1 MTVERYSAHTQTV
14 SAGDGYTAQF
24 VDAKTGA
31 FPVAVALGNGA
42 GAAGMYVA
50 VGVILLIFGFI
61 YWTTAGYM
69 GAQLDDAIDSEI
81 IGLSEQ
87 YRERDL
93 EGLALSIRQRIA
105 RDPGGSEVYLLEIG
119 RAHV

>member
-1 MTVERYSAHTQTV
+1 MHARLLRTTTFRL
-14 SAGDGYTAQF
+14 
-24 VDAKTGA
+24 
-31 FPVAVALGNGA
+31 ALGYLTLFA
-42 GAAGMYVA
+42 GSV
-50 VGVILLIFGFI
+50 LLIFGFI

-87 YRERDL
+87 YRGRDL

-105 RDPGGSEVYLLEIG
+105 REIG